1 MKKTTHST
9 STSNPFQQFISLSK
23 EHPDWFSKKIH
34 QQIAKQERMLEIYD
48 FVEDKGRICCDWIE
62 KFCVLT
68 EGENAGKPVKLM
80 LWQKWWIYSILCFYG
95 DMSVESFDKDGNYIG
110 MKKKRVRIVN
120 DVLLVVATGNAKTS
134 LLGFIN
140 AYFLY
145 GKEFPSCKIY
155 IGSNSYK
162 QSKICFDTT
171 KNIFLRKA
179 VLKKTADIRASV
191 GEIEVKKNF
200 AKLTAMSSDGSNLEG
215 IIPAVLEIDEI
226 HEMKNSAYA
235 DNLRKSTKREDFL
248 IIETTTQGTVRGG
261 YLDERIELA
270 TKTLSDQNEVENY
283 RKFFAIFEQDSADE
297 IFNLTDVN
305 ILRKS
310 NPSLGVAVSVQLL
323 KDKITEMRNDDKR
336 MVVNLTKNFNIPQN
350 PITSYFTEAECRTHR
365 FNEDVFY
372 NAPVFLGLDMAYTRN
387 PTNDLTCLEI
397 LMVDPVTNNEYCK
410 DIYFLP
416 KYWEDEVKLEDKLD
430 IVVRDMVKEKS
441 KLDSNILYNPRQS
454 KYGYQM
460 YANRGDVVIVDERL
474 VDELVDEFGEQARVD
489 TAGITEEFVIFYI
502 AHLEKKYNWTIC
514 KFGLDPNKASKIMSY
529 GDSNI
534 PSLDG
539 KKPMIKFRME
549 DKKNSNPIILSTKD
563 IRKQGKVYNNNKLSE
578 LHFASAQAKEDR
590 YGNITFVNPMYSRKD
605 GVIANLASRSAYNVF
620 TTNKDTGSENLENMK
635 TWWNENRE
643 RLSEVLSESGLQES

>member
-1 MKKTTHST
+1 M
-9 STSNPFQQFISLSK
+9 STSNPFQQFINLSK
-23 EHPDWFSKKIH
+23 EHPNWFSKKIH
-34 QQIAKQERMLEIYD
+34 QQIAKQEKMLKLFD
-48 FVEDKGRICCDWIE
+48 FVEDKGRICCEWIE

-68 EGENAGKPVKLM
+68 EGENAGKPVRLM
-80 LWQKWWIYSILCFYG
+80 LWEKWWIYSILCFYG
-95 DMSVESFDKDGNYIG
+95 NIDVETFDDEGNYIG
-110 MKKKRVRIVN
+110 NKKKRVRVVN
-120 DVLLVVATGNAKTS
+120 DALLVVASGNAKTS
-134 LLGFIN
+134 LLGFLN

-162 QSKICFDTT
+162 QSKICYDTT
-171 KNIFLRKA
+171 RNILLRNTRLRKYS
-179 VLKKTADIRASV
+179 KIRASI
-191 GEIEVKKNF
+191 GEIEVERNH

-226 HEMKNSAYA
+226 HEMKDSQYA

-270 TKTLSDQNEVENY
+270 TKMLSGQSEVENY
-283 RKFFAIFEQDSADE
+283 RKFFAIFEQDDAE
-297 IFNLTDVN
+297 EVLNLTDVN
-305 ILRKS
+305 VLKKS

-323 KDKITEMRNDDKR
+323 KDKITEIKNDDKR
-336 MVVNLTKNFNIPQN
+336 RTINLTKNFNIPQN
-350 PITSYFTEAECRTHR
+350 PISSYFTESECRTKQ
-365 FNEDVFY
+365 FNEEIFF

-387 PTNDLTCLEI
+387 PTNDLACLEI
-397 LMVDPVTNNEYCK
+397 LMVNPLTNEEYCK

-416 KYWEDEVKLEDKLD
+416 RWWEDETKTEEKLE
-430 IVVRDMVKEKS
+430 IVVKDMIVEKS
-441 KLDSNILYNPRQS
+441 KLDSNILYNPRQK

-460 YANRGDVVIVDERL
+460 YADRGDVVIVD
-474 VDELVDEFGEQARVD
+474 DELVNALINEFGDQAKVD
-489 TAGITEEFVIFYI
+489 TTGITEELIIFYI
-502 AHLEKKYNWTIC
+502 AHLERKYNWTIC
-514 KFGLDPNKASKIMSY
+514 KFGIDPNKASKIMTY

-549 DKKNSNPIILSTKD
+549 DKRNSNPIILSTKD
-563 IRKQGKVYNNNKLSE
+563 IRKQGKVFNNNKLSE

-620 TTNKDTGSENLENMK
+620 TTNKDTGTENLEKLKN
-635 TWWNENRE
+635 WWRENEQRINE
-643 RLSEVLSESGLQES
+643 ILSESGISK